1 MDLVRTSLG
10 AGLVAWAAA
19 AISCSGPVV
28 KAGPAGVGT
37 PMANSGGPARVGVVG
52 SNGRDTGTVGGHLSL
67 GPGVSLTSL
76 QWTITNG
83 GAPYT
88 GTVNI
93 GDAQAVEWVAG
104 GILKGTG
111 YMLTVSGADTEGDP
125 CSGTTMPF
133 TVLAGE
139 TVQVVLAVTCVVPVD
154 SGVAAADVTTGSAA
168 VDASVPLITST
179 FIACPSITSLS
190 LNPAAQVIGTP
201 AQLGVMTKGP
211 HPMITWTVTPAGD
224 GTFSDA
230 NAATPTFTCA
240 TTAHNPLTISATLV
254 ASDSGL
260 CTGQEVTALSAFFDC
275 EPLGAPCG
283 KADAGSS
290 DSGTCGP

>member
-1 MDLVRTSLG
+1 MDLVRYSPG

-19 AISCSGPVV
+19 VISCSGPVV
-28 KAGPAGVGT
+28 KAGSAGVGT
-37 PMANSGGPARVGVVG
+37 ATVSSGSPARVGVVG

-67 GPGVSLTSL
+67 GTGVSLTSL
-76 QWTITNG
+76 EWAITNG
-83 GAPYT
+83 GNPYT
-88 GTVNI
+88 GTVDI

-104 GILKGTG
+104 GILQGTG
-111 YMLTVSGADTEGDP
+111 YTLTVSGSDTEGDP

-139 TVQVVLAVTCVVPVD
+139 TVQVVLAVTCLVPGD
-154 SGVAAADVTTGSAA
+154 SAVAGDVTTGSAE
-168 VDASVPLITST
+168 VDASVTLTTST

-190 LNPAAQVIGTP
+190 INPAAEVIGTP
-201 AQLGVMTKGP
+201 VQLGVTTKGP
-211 HPMITWTVTPAGD
+211 HPMITWTVTPASD

-230 NAATPTFTCA
+230 SAATPTFTCA
-240 TTAHNPLTISATLV
+240 TTAHNPLTITATLA

-275 EPLGAPCG
+275 EPPAAPCG
-283 KADAGSS
+283 KADAASS